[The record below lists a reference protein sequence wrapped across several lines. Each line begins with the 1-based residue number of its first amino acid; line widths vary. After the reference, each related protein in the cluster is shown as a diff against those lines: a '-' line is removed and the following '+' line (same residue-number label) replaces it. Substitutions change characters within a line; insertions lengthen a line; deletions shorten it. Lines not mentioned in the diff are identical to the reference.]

1 MADKQWDADEDKRS
15 SPSKHPGL
23 NEILQKITAEN
34 PDNEQVGDRLLSTEK
49 KKNKKK
55 KRRKDFAFS
64 GLPQGIDGTH
74 HVAKGYRADILIR
87 WGDPVTHDAPDF
99 DPENQCAWAQAR
111 QFGYNND
118 FVGFLPLPRDSMN
131 PDCGLLAVNHEYTSR
146 KLMFPE
152 HSRKKGKKA
161 DYEKSLC
168 EIEMAAHG
176 MSIIEIEKDR
186 KGRWQK
192 VRFSPYNRR
201 ISPLTT
207 TLDISGPAAGHE
219 RMCTTYDPKGRH
231 VIGTLNNCAGG
242 VTPWGTVLTAEENF
256 NGYFWGAKKDHPEKN
271 KLKRYGV
278 PGKWFDWGKY
288 VDRFNIE
295 KEPYEPNRFGWLVEV
310 DPYDPYARPVK
321 RTALGRFKHEG
332 AAVVLNVDDRVVVYS
347 ADDQSGEYLYKFVS
361 DGKYDN
367 TDRRSN
373 FSLLDNGTLYVARFD
388 KSGCV
393 NWLPLVYGE
402 GPLTEKNGFSSQA
415 DVVIDARLAAD
426 KLGATAL
433 DRPED
438 VVVNQKSGA
447 VYVILLGESGH
458 SDEALDGRILEIRA
472 PGHDHGHLQS
482 RWDVLLHT
490 DGINPADT
498 SAEPHSGEDEDMAG
512 EESESAAQSRTA
524 SVQGA
529 GVQDDWFIAPDNGA
543 VDHQGRLW
551 VTTDQGDSWGQTG
564 SSDGVWAVETK
575 GKNRG
580 SARMFFRVPVGAEM
594 ASPTFTPDDRTMFI
608 SVQHPGSDG
617 AKQYPEF
624 ARESTF
630 SDPVTRWPDF
640 RPDTPPRP
648 SLVVISKKDG
658 GIVGS

>member
-1 MADKQWDADEDKRS
+1 MADKQWDADEDKRT

-23 NEILQKITAEN
+23 NDILQHLSTDN
-34 PDNEQVGDRLLSTEK
+34 PDDDRLRDRLLSGDK
-49 KKNKKK
+49 KKKK
-55 KRRKDFAFS
+55 KRRKDFAFA
-64 GLPQGIDGTH
+64 GLPQGVDGTH

-99 DPENQCAWAQAR
+99 DPDNQCAWAQAR

-118 FVGFLPLPRDSMN
+118 FVGFMPLPRESMN

-161 DYEKSLC
+161 DYEKELC

-176 MSIIEIEKDR
+176 MSVIEIEKDR
-186 KGRWQK
+186 KGRWQI

-207 TLDISGPAAGHE
+207 TIDISGPAAGHE
-219 RMCTTYDPKGRH
+219 RMKTGYDPKGRH

-256 NGYFWGAKKDHPEKN
+256 NGYFWGAKKDHPEKA

-278 PGKWFDWGKY
+278 PGKWFEWGKHFS
-288 VDRFNIE
+288 RFNIE

-332 AAVVLNVDDRVVVYS
+332 AAIVLNVDDRVVIYS

-361 DGKYDN
+361 DDKFDA
-367 TDRRSN
+367 TDRRGN
-373 FSLLDNGTLYVARFD
+373 FSLLDKGTLYVARFEQ
-388 KSGCV
+388 SGAV
-393 NWLPLVYGE
+393 SWLPLVYGQ
-402 GPLTEKNGFSSQA
+402 GVLTEENGFNSQA

-438 VVVNQKSGA
+438 VIINQKNGA

-458 SDEALDGRILEIRA
+458 SDDALDGRILEITVSK
-472 PGHDHGHLQS
+472 HDHAAVES
-482 RWDVLLHT
+482 AWDILLHT
-490 DGINPADT
+490 DGINPAEDSNTGTDDGAAAT
-498 SAEPHSGEDEDMAG
+498 SAHSGMQED
-512 EESESAAQSRTA
+512 
-524 SVQGA
+524 
-529 GVQDDWFIAPDNGA
+529 WLIAPDNGA
-543 VDHQGRLW
+543 VDNQGRLW
-551 VTTDQGDSWGQTG
+551 VTTDQGENWGQSG
-564 SSDGVWAVETK
+564 SADGIWAVETR
-575 GKNRG
+575 GKHRG
-580 SARMFFRVPVGAEM
+580 AARMFFRVPVGAEM
-594 ASPTFTPDDRTMFI
+594 ASPTFTPDDKTMFI

-617 AKQYPEF
+617 SKQYPDF

-630 SDPVTRWPDF
+630 SDPLTRWPDF
-640 RPDTPPRP
+640 RSDTPPRP

-658 GIVGS
+658 GVVGS